1 MVVVVVL
8 AGQASL
14 LADGAGSDVATSAF
28 DAVLRSPL
36 TAVAADRAG
45 NAHSGEGELILT
57 TSSNAGSTASNGS
70 VEAGGTVAGCALA
83 GLALRRA
90 RSALTV
96 ADFIEA
102 RWAVVDALSID
113 TAATDHDGRAD
124 SPAASLIEK
133 LTIRTGETVG
143 SGTNASGALEV
154 TDFTDTVFGIGSFVA
169 GQDAGLHDS

>member
-1 MVVVVVL
+1 M
-8 AGQASL
+8 
-14 LADGAGSDVATSAF
+14 
-28 DAVLRSPL
+28 
-36 TAVAADRAG
+36 
-45 NAHSGEGELILT
+45 
-57 TSSNAGSTASNGS
+57 
-70 VEAGGTVAGCALA
+70 EAGGTVAGCALA

-90 RSALTV
+90 RRALTV

-154 TDFTDTVFGIGSFVA
+154 TDLTDTVYSEGSFVT